1 MADQADPTGR
11 SQRSGRKP
19 RKKELPDLSR
29 LETAVMA
36 VVWQLGDCSSA
47 EVIAEFSKQRPL
59 AETTIR
65 TVLANLR
72 KKGYLEPIP
81 TIERGFRLRAT
92 VSRDAVAGRT
102 LGGLVA
108 SLFGGS
114 PREAIAHLLNDE
126 RLDEAELAE
135 IRRLLDEKREE
146 QTP

>member
-1 MADQADPTGR
+1 
-11 SQRSGRKP
+11 
-19 RKKELPDLSR
+19 LSR
-29 LETAVMA
+29 LEVAIMD
-36 VVWQLGDCSSA
+36 VVWELGDCSSA
-47 EVIAEFSKQRPL
+47 EVIAEFTKRRRL

-102 LGGLVA
+102 LQGLVG

-114 PREAIAHLLNDE
+114 PRQAIAHLLKDE
-126 RLDEAELAE
+126 RLDQAELKE
-135 IRRLLDEKREE
+135 IRRLLDEKRGGKVK
-146 QTP
+146 

>member
-1 MADQADPTGR
+1 MAKRGR
-11 SQRSGRKP
+11 GKTD
-19 RKKELPDLSR
+19 LPELSR
-29 LETAVMA
+29 LELAVMG
-36 VVWQLGDCSSA
+36 VVWELGDCSSA
-47 EVIAEFSKQRPL
+47 EVIAAFTKRRRL
-59 AETTIR
+59 AVTTIR

-126 RLDEAELAE
+126 RLDEAEFAGICRSPIE
-135 IRRLLDEKREE
+135 
-146 QTP
+146 

>member
-1 MADQADPTGR
+1 MAK
-11 SQRSGRKP
+11 QRNGKRD
-19 RKKELPDLSR
+19 LPELSR
-29 LETAVMA
+29 LEMAVMN
-36 VVWQLGDCSSA
+36 VVWALGDCSSA
-47 EVIAEFSKQRPL
+47 EVIAEFTKQRPL
-59 AETTIR
+59 AVTTIR

>member
-1 MADQADPTGR
+1 MAKRSKEKADQP
-11 SQRSGRKP
+11 
-19 RKKELPDLSR
+19 ELSR
-29 LETAVMA
+29 LELAIMD

-47 EVIAEFSKQRPL
+47 EVIVEFNKGRRL

-81 TIERGFRLRAT
+81 TIERGFRLRAR

-102 LGGLVA
+102 LRGLVA

-114 PREAIAHLLNDE
+114 PRRAIAHLLKDE
-126 RLDEAELAE
+126 RLDETELQE
-135 IRRLLDEKREE
+135 IRRLLDAKRGGKAK
-146 QTP
+146 

>member
-1 MADQADPTGR
+1 MTDQRTGKR
-11 SQRSGRKP
+11 D
-19 RKKELPDLSR
+19 LPELSR
-29 LETAVMA
+29 LEMAVMT
-36 VVWQLGDCSSA
+36 VVWKLGDCSSA

-146 QTP
+146 KAP

>member
-1 MADQADPTGR
+1 MTKRGR
-11 SQRSGRKP
+11 GKTD
-19 RKKELPDLSR
+19 LPELSR
-29 LETAVMA
+29 LELAVMG
-36 VVWQLGDCSSA
+36 VVWKLGDCSSA

-81 TIERGFRLRAT
+81 TIERGFRLRAR

-102 LGGLVA
+102 LRGLVG

-114 PREAIAHLLNDE
+114 PRQAIAYLLKNE
-126 RLDEAELAE
+126 HLDESELKE
-135 IRRLLDEKREE
+135 IRRLLDR
-146 QTP
+146 